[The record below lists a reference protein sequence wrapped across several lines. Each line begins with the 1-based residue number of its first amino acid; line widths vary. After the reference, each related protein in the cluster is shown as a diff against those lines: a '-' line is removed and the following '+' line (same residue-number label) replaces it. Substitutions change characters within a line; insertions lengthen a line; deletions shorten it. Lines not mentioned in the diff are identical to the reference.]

1 MIRRTVARLTRRQ
14 RGQRALAT
22 VAKEPKLSRLHRL
35 RRYDFEA
42 CICELECAEGSRVAR
57 TRLLDGTRGLYLVVR
72 ADGERAVI
80 CCKHW
85 PHARAGANELRCLRE
100 QMDALRA
107 TSGELITCGGLSEEL
122 LATDTTPVLLVDGPA
137 LLARI
142 ERCAKTPR

>member
-42 CICELECAEGSRVAR
+42 CICELECTEGSRVAR

-80 CCKHW
+80 FCKHW

-107 TSGELITCGGLSEEL
+107 TSGELITCGELSEEL
-122 LATDTTPVLLVDGPA
+122 LASDTAPVLLVDGPA

>member
-14 RGQRALAT
+14 RGQRALAA
-22 VAKEPKLSRLHRL
+22 VAKEPKLARLHRL

-42 CICELECAEGSRVAR
+42 CICELECAEGARVAR

-100 QMDALRA
+100 RMDALRA
-107 TSGELITCGGLSEEL
+107 TSGELITCGELSEEL

>member
-14 RGQRALAT
+14 RGQRALLA
-22 VAKEPKLSRLHRL
+22 VVREPVLARLQRM

-42 CICELECAEGSRVAR
+42 CICEMERAEGSRVVR

-72 ADGERAVI
+72 ADRERAVI

-85 PHARAGANELRCLRE
+85 PHARAGTNELRCLRE

-107 TSGELITCGGLSEEL
+107 TAGELITCGELSEEL
-122 LATDTTPVLLVDGPA
+122 LGFDTGSIVLVDGLA

-142 ERCAKTPR
+142 EHCATTPR

>member
-1 MIRRTVARLTRRQ
+1 MIRRTVARLTRSQ
-14 RGQRALAT
+14 RGQRALAA
-22 VAKEPKLSRLHRL
+22 VAREPVLARLHRL

-107 TSGELITCGGLSEEL
+107 TSGELITCGELSEEL
-122 LATDTTPVLLVDGPA
+122 LASDTTPVLLVDGPA
-137 LLARI
+137 LLERI
-142 ERCAKTPR
+142 ERCTKAPR